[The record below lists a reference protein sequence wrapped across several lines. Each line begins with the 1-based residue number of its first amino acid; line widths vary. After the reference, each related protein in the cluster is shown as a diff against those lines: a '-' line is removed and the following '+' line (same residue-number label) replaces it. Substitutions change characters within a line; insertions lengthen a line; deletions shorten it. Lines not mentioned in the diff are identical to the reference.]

1 MIMKFLKFNINGS
14 LALFRRG
21 TSVDDTT
28 ELVLTHDYMPPTA
41 LKGLIG
47 AIIGYSGLAKASR
60 ENTKIEFL
68 KKLDG
73 VKIAVL
79 PNRTNKFI
87 QRITNTTGFANS
99 GSTMIMA
106 QQVLEDLSYEVLVGD
121 NFDDYEKLK
130 DFMFKGKTVYPL
142 TLGRK
147 GFTASYSNVEEIESG
162 LYTDSNFVK
171 GFMSFEKV
179 GEISDDEEYAHVELP
194 VDYNEHFMY
203 EYKDYVVGDL
213 IGNYGGEFIE
223 FDGEKISVI

>member
-1 MIMKFLKFNINGS
+1 MKFLKFNLSGD
-14 LALFRRG
+14 LALFKRC

-28 ELVLTHDYMPPTA
+28 ELILTHDFMPPTA
-41 LKGLIG
+41 VKDLVG

-60 ENTKIEFL
+60 ENTEIEFL

-87 QRITNTTGFANS
+87 QRITNTTGFANN

-106 QQVLEDLSYEVLVGD
+106 QQVLEDLSYEVFVGD
-121 NFDDYEKLK
+121 NFDDYEYLK
-130 DFMFKGKTVYPL
+130 DLMFKEKTVYPL

-147 GFTASYSNVEEIESG
+147 GFTANYSNVEEIESE

-171 GFMSFEKV
+171 GFMSFEKL
-179 GEISDDEEYAHVELP
+179 GEIFDYEEYAHIELP
-194 VDYNEHFMY
+194 VDYNKHFMY
-203 EYKDYVVGDL
+203 EYKDYIVGGL
-213 IGNYGGEFIE
+213 TSKYSGEFIE
-223 FDGEKISVI
+223 SKGEKISVI

>member
-1 MIMKFLKFNINGS
+1 MITIEKEMIMKFLKFNLSGD

-28 ELVLTHDYMPPTA
+28 ELVLTHDFMPPTA
-41 LKGLIG
+41 VKGLIG

-60 ENTKIEFL
+60 ENTEIEFL

-106 QQVLEDLSYEVLVGD
+106 QQVLEDLSYEV
-121 NFDDYEKLK
+121 K
-130 DFMFKGKTVYPL
+130 DIMLKGKTVYPL

-179 GEISDDEEYAHVELP
+179 GEIFDDEEYAHIELP
-194 VDYNEHFMY
+194 VGYNEHFMY
-203 EYKDYVVGDL
+203 EYKDYVIGDL
-213 IGNYGGEFIE
+213 TSKYSGEFIG

>member
-1 MIMKFLKFNINGS
+1 MKFLKFNLSGD
-14 LALFRRG
+14 LALFKRC

-28 ELVLTHDYMPPTA
+28 ELILTHDFMPPTA
-41 LKGLIG
+41 VKGLIG
-47 AIIGYSGLAKASR
+47 AILGYSGLAKASR
-60 ENTKIEFL
+60 ENTEIEFL
-68 KKLDG
+68 KKLEG
-73 VKIAVL
+73 VKIAIL

-87 QRITNTTGFANS
+87 QRITNTTGFANN

-130 DFMFKGKTVYPL
+130 DLVFKGKTTYPL

-147 GFTASYSNVEEIESG
+147 GFTANYSNVEEIESE

-171 GFMSFEKV
+171 GFMSFEKL
-179 GEISDDEEYAHVELP
+179 GEISDNEEYAHVELP
-194 VDYNEHFMY
+194 IDYNEHFMY
-203 EYKDYVVGDL
+203 EYKDYIVGDL
-213 IGNYGGEFIE
+213 SGNYVGEFIE